1 MKSGFGVALIAAVTF
16 GAAQAQTYST
26 AQADGPDVAGPDQQ
40 SRGPM
45 LKRGAGSVYSSL
57 KNSISIRPGYAF
69 AGDLLDFG
77 SSSSKAGLSAGAS
90 FRRTP
95 SGRDADGWYYEAEV
109 LYLRDE
115 DSEAGVLDATLWS
128 LTGLASLGY
137 QYDFGPA
144 RQYISFGVGPH
155 YSDGS
160 LTTTV
165 LGTPVTVDSD
175 GDINLG
181 YSLRAGFA
189 GDVTKRL
196 TFEAGYRYLGA
207 TDFDETISYH
217 IGEVGFTYSY

>member
-1 MKSGFGVALIAAVTF
+1 MKIGIGALLAASVMM
-16 GAAQAQTYST
+16 GAAHAQIYNT
-26 AQADGPDVAGPDQQ
+26 AQVAGPDVTNAQEPA
-40 SRGPM
+40 RGAT
-45 LKRGAGSVYSSL
+45 LKRGAGSVYSSF

-69 AGDLLDFG
+69 AGDLFDLG
-77 SSSSKAGLSAGAS
+77 TSGEAGLTAGAS

-95 SGRDADGWYYEAEV
+95 RGRDANGWYYEAEV

-115 DSEAGVLDATLWS
+115 ELEPGLVDATAWS
-128 LTGLASLGY
+128 LTGLASVGY

-144 RQYISFGVGPH
+144 RQYLSFGVGPH

-160 LTTTV
+160 VTTTV
-165 LGTPVTVDSD
+165 LGTPVTADAD

-189 GDVTKRL
+189 GDLTKRL

-207 TDFDETISYH
+207 TDFDDTVSYH